1 VTHELP
7 TVCGNGF
14 TGKQTFMSLGYT
26 VGDLVA
32 EFLQRCGVRAA
43 FGIASVHN
51 IPMLDAISRRNEIR
65 FVMTRGEMGAAHMAD
80 AYARAGGG
88 LGIVITSTGPGASNA
103 ATGLLEAQCA
113 GTPVLHLTG
122 NVPMKHRDMRRGATH
137 DVPNQLGM
145 LEAVSKAA
153 YCIRSPQEA
162 FGILVRAVSEALTA
176 PQGPVSVEIPIDIQK
191 SVVTRSAG
199 LDSFALP
206 IVASPAPGAAA
217 LDALAERVLRARR
230 PMLWTGSGARF
241 AGAVVQ
247 KFLDLGFGL
256 VTSWNGRG
264 VVSEDH
270 PLNLG
275 TLHGVGMPLIETFYE
290 SVDLL
295 IVAGSRLRGQE
306 TLDAS
311 LKLPQSKVQI
321 DLDPTAEG
329 RTYATE
335 AFVCGDAQL
344 ALQGLLERI
353 EGRMRIDAAFAAQ
366 FRKLKQEAR
375 AAFKE
380 TLGPYSSFA
389 DQLRSVTPRDAVWV
403 RDITV
408 SNSTWGHRL
417 FALHAP
423 RDNVYPTS
431 AGIGQGLP
439 LAVGAAIAAGRRKT
453 VLLSGDGGFVLNLG
467 ELWTVAQERPN
478 LLMIVMNDRGYAVI
492 KHMQDAQ
499 FNGNR
504 QYGDLLGPDF
514 GGLARLAGLPFR
526 KVERAEDFGVT
537 AARAMEIN
545 GPAMIEVDMSLV
557 GAHPPYFPY
566 SALPQAPERKA

>member
-1 VTHELP
+1 
-7 TVCGNGF
+7 
-14 TGKQTFMSLGYT
+14 MSLGYA

-51 IPMLDAISRRNEIR
+51 IPILDAISRRNEIR

-80 AYARAGGG
+80 AYARASGTLG
-88 LGIVITSTGPGASNA
+88 LVITSTGPGASNA
-103 ATGLLEAQCA
+103 VTGLLEAQCA
-113 GTPVLHLTG
+113 GTPMLHLTG
-122 NVPMKHRDMRRGATH
+122 NVPMRHRDMRRGTTH
-137 DVPNQLGM
+137 DVPDQLGM
-145 LEAVSKAA
+145 LKSVGKGA
-153 YCIRSPQEA
+153 YSVRSPQEA
-162 FGILVRAVSEALTA
+162 FGILVKAASEALSV
-176 PQGPVSVEIPIDIQK
+176 PQGPVSVELPIDIQK
-191 SVVTRSAG
+191 SSLARPTG
-199 LDSFALP
+199 LDTFTLP
-206 IVASPAPGAAA
+206 IVTPPAPDAAA
-217 LDALAERVLRARR
+217 LDALAQCVLRAKR

-241 AGAVVQ
+241 AGSIVQ
-247 KFLDLGFGL
+247 RFLDAGFGL

-264 VVSEDH
+264 VVSEEH
-270 PLNLG
+270 PQNLG
-275 TLHGVGMPLIETFYE
+275 TLHGIGMPLIESFYE
-290 SVDLL
+290 TVDLL

-321 DLDPTAEG
+321 DIDPMAQG

-353 EGRMRIDAAFAAQ
+353 KDHIRIDSAFPAH
-366 FRKLKQEAR
+366 FSKLKQHAR
-375 AAFKE
+375 ATFKE

-389 DQLRSVTPRDAVWV
+389 EQLRAVTPRDAVWV

-417 FALHAP
+417 FPLHAP

-439 LAVGAAIAAGRRKT
+439 LATGAAIAAGNRKT

-467 ELWTVAQERPN
+467 ELWTVVQEKPN
-478 LLMIVMNDRGYAVI
+478 LLLIVMNDRGYAVI

-499 FNGNR
+499 FDGNR
-504 QYGDLLGPDF
+504 QYADPLGPDF

-526 KVERAEDFGVT
+526 KVERAADFGVS
-537 AARAMEIN
+537 AQWAMQIQ
-545 GPAMIEVDMSLV
+545 GPAMIEVDMTV
-557 GAHPPYFPY
+557 IGAHPPYFPY
-566 SALPQAPERKA
+566 SVPPEVGRAIA

>member
-1 VTHELP
+1 
-7 TVCGNGF
+7 
-14 TGKQTFMSLGYT
+14 MSPDYT

-32 EFLQRCGVRAA
+32 EFLSKCGARTA

-51 IPMLDAISRRNEIR
+51 IPILDAISRRRNEIR

-80 AYARAGGG
+80 AYARAAGG
-88 LGIVITSTGPGASNA
+88 LGLVITSTGPGASNA

-122 NVPMKHRDMRRGATH
+122 NVPTKHFGLRRGATH
-137 DVPNQLGM
+137 DVPDQLGM
-145 LEAVSKAA
+145 LKSVSKAA
-153 YCIRSPQEA
+153 YSIRSSQEA
-162 FGILVRAVSEALTA
+162 FGVLMRAVTEALTA

-191 SVVTRSAG
+191 SAVARPAG
-199 LDSFALP
+199 LDVLKLP
-206 IVASPAPGAAA
+206 SVVPLAPDTAA
-217 LDALAERVLRARR
+217 LDSLAERVLRARR
-230 PMLWTGSGARF
+230 PMLWTGSGARL
-241 AGAVVQ
+241 AGPVVQ

-264 VVSEDH
+264 VVSDDH

-275 TLHGVGMPLIETFYE
+275 ALHGVGMPLIENFYAT
-290 SVDLL
+290 VDLL
-295 IVAGSRLRGQE
+295 VVAGSRLRGQE
-306 TLDAS
+306 TLDAA

-321 DLDPTAEG
+321 DVDPMAEG
-329 RTYATE
+329 RTYATD

-344 ALQGLLERI
+344 TLQGLLERI
-353 EGRMRIDAAFAAQ
+353 EGRIRIDATFPAE
-366 FRKLKQEAR
+366 FRKLKQDAR
-375 AAFKE
+375 AVFEE

-389 DQLRSVTPRDAVWV
+389 GQLRKVTPRDAVWV

-417 FALHAP
+417 FELHAP
-423 RDNVYPTS
+423 RDNIYPTC
-431 AGIGQGLP
+431 AGIGQGFP
-439 LAVGAAIAAGRRKT
+439 LAIGAAVAAGRRKT

-478 LLMIVMNDRGYAVI
+478 LLIIVMNDRGYAVI

-499 FNGNR
+499 FGGNR

-514 GGLARLAGLPFR
+514 GALAGLAGLPFW
-526 KVERAEDFGVT
+526 KVARAADFGAT
-537 AARAMEIN
+537 AAQALQTD
-545 GPAMIEVDMSLV
+545 GPAMIEVDMSV
-557 GAHPPYFPY
+557 IGAHPPYFPY
-566 SALPQAPERKA
+566 SALPEAPGR

>member
-1 VTHELP
+1 MGV
-7 TVCGNGF
+7 
-14 TGKQTFMSLGYT
+14 GYT

-32 EFLQRCGVRAA
+32 EFLSRCGARVA

-51 IPMLDAISRRNEIR
+51 LPILDAISRRSEIR

-80 AYARAGGG
+80 AYARAGGS
-88 LGIVITSTGPGASNA
+88 LGVVITSTGPGASNA
-103 ATGLLEAQCA
+103 ATGLLEARCA

-122 NVPMKHRDMRRGATH
+122 NVAMKHFGLRRGVTH
-137 DVPNQLGM
+137 EVPDQLGM
-145 LEAVSKAA
+145 LRSVSKAA

-162 FGILVRAVSEALTA
+162 FGVLVHAASEALSA
-176 PQGPVSVEIPIDIQK
+176 QQGPVSVEIPIDIQK
-191 SVVTRSAG
+191 SAVTRPAG
-199 LDSFALP
+199 LDGLVVP
-206 IVASPAPGAAA
+206 IAAPPVAGAAA
-217 LDALAERVLRARR
+217 LDALAGRVLRAKR

-275 TLHGVGMPLIETFYE
+275 ALHGVGVPLIETFYE

-306 TLDAS
+306 TLDAT
-311 LKLPQSKVQI
+311 LKLPQSIVQI
-321 DLDPTAEG
+321 DIDPTAEG
-329 RTYATE
+329 RTYATK

-353 EGRMRIDAAFAAQ
+353 EGRLQIDPAFPAQ
-366 FRKLKQEAR
+366 FRKLKQDAR

-380 TLGPYSSFA
+380 TLGPYSDFA
-389 DQLRSVTPRDAVWV
+389 EQLRSVTAIDTLWV

-417 FALHAP
+417 FPLYAP
-423 RDNVYPTS
+423 RENVYPTS

-439 LAVGAAIAAGRRKT
+439 LAIGAAIAAGRRKT
-453 VLLSGDGGFVLNLG
+453 VLLCGDGGFVLNVG
-467 ELWTVAQERPN
+467 ELWTVAQEQPN

-499 FNGNR
+499 FDGNR

-526 KVERAEDFGVT
+526 KV
-537 AARAMEIN
+537 ARATDFKEAAASALQIE
-545 GPAMIEVDMSLV
+545 GPALIEVDMSV
-557 GAHPPYFPY
+557 IGAHPPYFPY
-566 SALPQAPERKA
+566 STLRAPPVDSPEDERRLRT

>member
-1 VTHELP
+1 MTAV
-7 TVCGNGF
+7 
-14 TGKQTFMSLGYT
+14 YT

-32 EFLQRCGVRAA
+32 EFLSKCGARAA

-51 IPMLDAISRRNEIR
+51 IPMLDAISRRNELR

-88 LGIVITSTGPGASNA
+88 LGVVITSTGPGASNA

-122 NVPMKHRDMRRGATH
+122 NVPTKHFGLRRGATH
-137 DVPNQLGM
+137 DVPDQLGM
-145 LEAVSKAA
+145 LKSVSKAA

-162 FGILVRAVSEALTA
+162 FGILLQAVGEALSA
-176 PQGPVSVEIPIDIQK
+176 PQGPVSIEIPVDIQK
-191 SVVTRSAG
+191 SAVTRPAG
-199 LDSFALP
+199 LDVFTLP
-206 IVASPAPGAAA
+206 ILVPPAPSAAA
-217 LDALAERVLRARR
+217 LDALAERVLRAKR

-241 AGAVVQ
+241 AGAIVQ

-275 TLHGVGMPLIETFYE
+275 TLHGVGVPPIEKFYE

-306 TLDAS
+306 TLDAA

-321 DLDPTAEG
+321 DIDPMAEG

-353 EGRMRIDAAFAAQ
+353 EDRMRIDPAFPAQ
-366 FRKLKQEAR
+366 FRKLKQDAR

-389 DQLRSVTPRDAVWV
+389 EQLREVTPRDAVWV

-417 FALHAP
+417 FPLHAP

-431 AGIGQGLP
+431 AGIGQGFP
-439 LAVGAAIAAGRRKT
+439 LAIGAAIAAGRRKT

-467 ELWTVAQERPN
+467 ELWTVVQEQPN

-499 FNGNR
+499 FGGNR

-514 GGLARLAGLPFR
+514 GGLAKLAGLPFW
-526 KVERAEDFGVT
+526 KVDRAEDFGAI
-537 AARAMEIN
+537 AAQAMQID
-545 GPAMIEVDMSLV
+545 GPAMIEVDMSII

-566 SALPQAPERKA
+566 SALPKAAER

>member
-1 VTHELP
+1 
-7 TVCGNGF
+7 
-14 TGKQTFMSLGYT
+14 MSLGYT
-26 VGDLVA
+26 VGELVA
-32 EFLQRCGVRAA
+32 EFIQRCDVRAA

-51 IPMLDAISRRNEIR
+51 IPILDAISRRNEIR
-65 FVMTRGEMGAAHMAD
+65 FVMARGEMGAAHMAD
-80 AYARAGGG
+80 AHARAGGG
-88 LGIVITSTGPGASNA
+88 LGLVITSTGPGASNA
-103 ATGLLEAQCA
+103 VTGLLEAQCA
-113 GTPVLHLTG
+113 GTPMLHLTG

-137 DVPNQLGM
+137 DVPDQLGM
-145 LEAVSKAA
+145 LKSVSKAA

-162 FGILVRAVSEALTA
+162 FGVLVRAASEALSV
-176 PQGPVSVEIPIDIQK
+176 PRGPVSVEIPIDIQR
-191 SVVTRSAG
+191 SSLTRPAG
-199 LDSFALP
+199 LDALTLP
-206 IVASPAPGAAA
+206 IVAPPAPSAAA
-217 LDALAERVLRARR
+217 LDVLAQRVLRARR

-241 AGAVVQ
+241 AGPIVQ

-264 VVSEDH
+264 VVSEEH
-270 PLNLG
+270 PQNLG
-275 TLHGVGMPLIETFYE
+275 TLHGVGMPLIESFYE
-290 SVDLL
+290 TVDLL

-321 DLDPTAEG
+321 DIDPMAEG

-344 ALQGLLERI
+344 ALQGLLERVKD
-353 EGRMRIDAAFAAQ
+353 RLRIDTAFPAQ

-389 DQLRSVTPRDAVWV
+389 EQLRGVTPRDAVWV

-417 FALHAP
+417 FPLHAP
-423 RDNVYPTS
+423 RDNIYPTS
-431 AGIGQGLP
+431 AGIGQGFP
-439 LAVGAAIAAGRRKT
+439 LAIGAAIAAGTKKT

-467 ELWTVAQERPN
+467 ELWTVVQEKPN

-499 FNGNR
+499 FEGNR

-514 GGLARLAGLPFR
+514 GGLAGLAGLPFR
-526 KVERAEDFGVT
+526 KVDRAADFGAS
-537 AARAMEIN
+537 AAWGMQIQ
-545 GPAMIEVDMSLV
+545 GPAMLEVDMTLI

-566 SALPQAPERKA
+566 SAQPKAPEQ

>member
-1 VTHELP
+1 MMPKLSP
-7 TVCGNGF
+7 
-14 TGKQTFMSLGYT
+14 GYT

-32 EFLQRCGVRAA
+32 EFLSRCGVRAA

-80 AYARAGGG
+80 AYARVGGD
-88 LGIVITSTGPGASNA
+88 LGVVITSTGPAASNA

-122 NVPMKHRDMRRGATH
+122 HVPLKHFAMRRGATH
-137 DVPNQLGM
+137 DVPDQLGM
-145 LEAVSKAA
+145 LESVSKAA
-153 YCIRSPQEA
+153 YAIRSPQEA
-162 FGILVRAVSEALTA
+162 FGILVHAVGEALTA

-191 SVVTRSAG
+191 SAVTRPAG
-199 LDSFALP
+199 LDVFTLP
-206 IVASPAPGAAA
+206 IVTPPAPSAAA
-217 LDALAERVLRARR
+217 LDALTERVLRAKR
-230 PMLWTGSGARF
+230 PMLWTGSGARC

-275 TLHGVGMPLIETFYE
+275 ALHGVGVPLIETFYE

-306 TLDAS
+306 TLDAT
-311 LKLPQSKVQI
+311 LKLPRSKVQI
-321 DLDPTAEG
+321 DIDPTAEG

-344 ALQGLLERI
+344 TLQGLLERI
-353 EGRMRIDAAFAAQ
+353 EGRMRIDAGFAAQ
-366 FRKLKQEAR
+366 FRKLKQDAR

-380 TLGPYSSFA
+380 TLGPYSNFA
-389 DQLRSVTPRDAVWV
+389 EQLRSVTPRDAVWV

-439 LAVGAAIAAGRRKT
+439 LAVGAAIAAGGRKT

-467 ELWTVAQERPN
+467 ELWTVVQEQPN

-526 KVERAEDFGVT
+526 KVERAEDFGVS
-537 AARAMEIN
+537 AARAIEIN
-545 GPAMIEVDMSLV
+545 GPAMIEVDMSLI

-566 SALPQAPERKA
+566 SMLPRAPERKA

>member
-1 VTHELP
+1 M
-7 TVCGNGF
+7 G
-14 TGKQTFMSLGYT
+14 LGYT

-32 EFLQRCGVRAA
+32 EFLQRCGVRTG
-43 FGIASVHN
+43 FGVASVHN
-51 IPMLDAISRRNEIR
+51 IPILDAISRRNAIR

-88 LGIVITSTGPGASNA
+88 LGLVISSTGPGASNA
-103 ATGLLEAQCA
+103 VTGLLEAQCA
-113 GTPVLHLTG
+113 GTPMLHLTG

-137 DVPNQLGM
+137 DVPDQLGM
-145 LEAVSKAA
+145 LKSVSKAA
-153 YCIRSPQEA
+153 HSVRSPQEV
-162 FGILVRAVSEALTA
+162 FGILVKAASEALSV

-191 SVVTRSAG
+191 SSLTRPAG
-199 LDSFALP
+199 LDTFVLP
-206 IVASPAPGAAA
+206 IVAPTAPDAAA
-217 LDALAERVLRARR
+217 LDALTERVLQAKR

-241 AGAVVQ
+241 ASAIVR

-270 PLNLG
+270 PQNLG
-275 TLHGVGMPLIETFYE
+275 ALHGVGMPLIESFYE
-290 SVDLL
+290 TVDLL

-306 TLDAS
+306 TLDAA

-321 DLDPTAEG
+321 DVDPMAEG

-335 AFVCGDAQL
+335 VFVCGDAQL
-344 ALQGLLERI
+344 ALQGLLQRI
-353 EGRMRIDAAFAAQ
+353 EHRMRIDPAFPEQ
-366 FRKLKQEAR
+366 LSKVKQNAR

-389 DQLRSVTPRDAVWV
+389 DQLRAVSPRDAVWV

-417 FALHAP
+417 FPLYAS

-439 LAVGAAIAAGRRKT
+439 LAIGAAIAAGNRKT

-467 ELWTVAQERPN
+467 ELWTVVQEKPN

-526 KVERAEDFGVT
+526 KVERAADFGPG
-537 AARAMEIN
+537 ADWAMRIQ
-545 GPAMIEVDMSLV
+545 GPAMIEVDMTV
-557 GAHPPYFPY
+557 IGAHPPYFPY
-566 SALPQAPERKA
+566 GAAR

>member
-1 VTHELP
+1 
-7 TVCGNGF
+7 
-14 TGKQTFMSLGYT
+14 MSLGYT

-80 AYARAGGG
+80 GCARAGGG
-88 LGIVITSTGPGASNA
+88 LGVVITSTGPGASNA

-122 NVPMKHRDMRRGATH
+122 NVAMKHSGMRRGATH
-137 DVPNQLGM
+137 DVPDQFGM
-145 LEAVSKAA
+145 LESVSKAA

-162 FGILVRAVSEALTA
+162 FGVLVRAASDALTV

-191 SVVTRSAG
+191 SAVTRPAG
-199 LDSFALP
+199 LDVFTLP
-206 IVASPAPGAAA
+206 IVAPSAPDAAA
-217 LDALAERVLRARR
+217 LDALAERVLRAKR

-241 AGAVVQ
+241 AGGIVQ

-264 VVSEDH
+264 VVSEEH

-275 TLHGVGMPLIETFYE
+275 ALHGVGVPLIEKFYE

-306 TLDAS
+306 TLDAA

-321 DLDPTAEG
+321 DIDPMAEG

-344 ALQGLLERI
+344 ALQGLFERI
-353 EGRMRIDAAFAAQ
+353 EDRIRIDAAFPAQ
-366 FRKLKQEAR
+366 FRKLKQDAR
-375 AAFKE
+375 TAFKE
-380 TLGPYSSFA
+380 TLGPYSNFA

-417 FALHAP
+417 FPLHAP

-431 AGIGQGLP
+431 AGIGQGFP

-467 ELWTVAQERPN
+467 ELWTVAQEQPN

-499 FNGNR
+499 FDGNR

-526 KVERAEDFGVT
+526 KVDRAADFGAS
-537 AARAMEIN
+537 AAWALQVD
-545 GPAMIEVDMSLV
+545 GPAMIEVDMSLI

-566 SALPQAPERKA
+566 SAPPKAPQR

>member
-1 VTHELP
+1 
-7 TVCGNGF
+7 
-14 TGKQTFMSLGYT
+14 
-26 VGDLVA
+26 
-32 EFLQRCGVRAA
+32 
-43 FGIASVHN
+43 
-51 IPMLDAISRRNEIR
+51 
-65 FVMTRGEMGAAHMAD
+65 
-80 AYARAGGG
+80 
-88 LGIVITSTGPGASNA
+88 
-103 ATGLLEAQCA
+103 LLEAQCA

-122 NVPMKHRDMRRGATH
+122 NVPTKHFGLRRGATH
-137 DVPNQLGM
+137 DVPDQLGM
-145 LEAVSKAA
+145 LKSVSKAA

-162 FGILVRAVSEALTA
+162 FGILLQAVGEALSA
-176 PQGPVSVEIPIDIQK
+176 PQGPVSIEIPVDIQK
-191 SVVTRSAG
+191 SAVTRPAG
-199 LDSFALP
+199 LDVFTLP
-206 IVASPAPGAAA
+206 ILVPPAPSAAA
-217 LDALAERVLRARR
+217 LDALAERVLRAKR

-241 AGAVVQ
+241 AGAIVQ

-275 TLHGVGMPLIETFYE
+275 TLHGVGVPPIEKFYE

-306 TLDAS
+306 TLDAA

-321 DLDPTAEG
+321 DIDPMAEG

-353 EGRMRIDAAFAAQ
+353 EDRMRIDPAFPAQ
-366 FRKLKQEAR
+366 FRKLKQDAR

-389 DQLRSVTPRDAVWV
+389 EQLREVTPRDAVWV

-417 FALHAP
+417 FPLHAP

-431 AGIGQGLP
+431 AGIGQGFP
-439 LAVGAAIAAGRRKT
+439 LAIGAAIAAGRRKT

-467 ELWTVAQERPN
+467 ELWTVVQEQPN

-499 FNGNR
+499 FGGNR

-514 GGLARLAGLPFR
+514 GGLAKLAGLPFW
-526 KVERAEDFGVT
+526 KVDRAEDFGAI
-537 AARAMEIN
+537 AAQAMQID
-545 GPAMIEVDMSLV
+545 GPAMIEVDMSII

-566 SALPQAPERKA
+566 SALPKAAER